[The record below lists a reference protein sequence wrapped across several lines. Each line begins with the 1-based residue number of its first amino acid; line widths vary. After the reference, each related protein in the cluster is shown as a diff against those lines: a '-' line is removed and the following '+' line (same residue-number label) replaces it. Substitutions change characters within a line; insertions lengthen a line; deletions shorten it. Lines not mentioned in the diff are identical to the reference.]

1 MQMGKIYICAAVL
14 EADIHVMCHPSTRH
28 VLSCLQFPFTF
39 ARNWKCVLWSISCTC
54 VVCCITLH
62 RQRVIHDCMNSVICK
77 YMYALHIGSKS
88 MLPFFF
94 LIGREFHQG
103 ISTWAHFKYQNTQP
117 EAMHALIPI
126 SRGMII
132 FLSLTQCTG
141 PQGRANQ
148 LQFVLVALPG
158 SVI

>member
-1 MQMGKIYICAAVL
+1 MYI
-14 EADIHVMCHPSTRH
+14 MCHSSTRH

-77 YMYALHIGSKS
+77 YMYVLLMDRNPCFGC
-88 MLPFFF
+88 FFF
-94 LIGREFHQG
+94 IGLEFHQG
-103 ISTWAHFKYQNTQP
+103 IERWAHCKYQNTQP

-126 SRGMII
+126 QGNYNIPLSYTVHRSSGAGTPTSSSL
-132 FLSLTQCTG
+132 FL
-141 PQGRANQ
+141 
-148 LQFVLVALPG
+148 
-158 SVI
+158 